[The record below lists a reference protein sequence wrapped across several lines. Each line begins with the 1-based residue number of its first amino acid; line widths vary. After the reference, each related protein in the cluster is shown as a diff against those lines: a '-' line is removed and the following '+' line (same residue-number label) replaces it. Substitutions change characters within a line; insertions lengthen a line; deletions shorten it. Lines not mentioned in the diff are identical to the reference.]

1 MKSKLSLKCLLILV
15 SLMIS
20 SFAVYSQNSSTSG
33 KIKSRTIHEEK
44 VVKGVKN
51 TMIDSD
57 EKYDQ
62 NGNVIEE
69 IQYKDGKIDKHIIYE
84 YDANNNKIKETE
96 IDSSGKPKKISE
108 NKYVNGLRTE
118 KNTFDENKKLISKK
132 TYSYVY

>member
-51 TMIDSD
+51 TMIDSE